1 MTAEIACGAQIDG
14 KNARLL
20 GILELVVQ
28 RACLLVESNA
38 PEINLL
44 SSLLHV
50 QVAPCCCA
58 VHVSLILLSSLFH
71 VQVAPLLLCRPRG
84 AHPLVHVTGPARPR
98 RDLRDATQAVAS
110 RRARAV
116 RRRGRDDQ
124 AAARA
129 RGVNACAV
137 ND

>member
-50 QVAPCCCA
+50 QVAP
-58 VHVSLILLSSLFH
+58 
-71 VQVAPLLLCRPRG
+71 LLLCRPRG
-84 AHPLVHVTGPARPR
+84 AHPLVHVAGPARPR
-98 RDLRDATQAVAS
+98 RDLRDATQAVAA